1 MAVNLINSSDIEV
14 VQNDNDIQ
22 LELVNTI
29 PIVDN
34 TVSTSSTNAIENQ
47 AITNY
52 VNTKADYS
60 TNEKVIGKWIDNK
73 PLYRKV
79 YKITNGLNTETLLS
93 LNVSGLNIE
102 RCIRL
107 DGWQYSS
114 EFSFISLNFY
124 NGDHNYIYLHNNSTV
139 NYQYHWSATEIYI
152 ILEYTKTTD

>member
-1 MAVNLINSSDIEV
+1 MAFNLIDSSDIEII
-14 VQNDNDIQ
+14 QDDSDIK
-22 LELVNTI
+22 LELVNSI
-29 PIVDN
+29 PSVDN
-34 TVSTSSTNAIENQ
+34 SVSTSSTNAIENQ

-52 VNTKADYS
+52 VDARANYS
-60 TNEKVIGKWIDNK
+60 TNETTIGKWIDGK

-79 YKITNGLNTETLLS
+79 YKITNGLTIDTLLS

-107 DGWQYSS
+107 DGWQYGS

-124 NGDHNYIYLHNNSTV
+124 NSDFNYLYLYDNTTI

-152 ILEYTKTTD
+152 IIEYTKTTD